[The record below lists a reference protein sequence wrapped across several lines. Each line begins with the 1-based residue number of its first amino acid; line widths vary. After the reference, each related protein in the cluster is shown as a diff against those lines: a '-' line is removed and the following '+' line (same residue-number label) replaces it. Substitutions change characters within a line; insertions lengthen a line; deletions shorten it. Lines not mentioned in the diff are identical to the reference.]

1 MHIILAISRLRKED
15 CSEIQASLGYRVS
28 FQLRNKQN
36 SCNSVCMKYDLKT
49 VQLGH

>member
-15 CSEIQASLGYRVS
+15 CSELQTSLSHRVS

-36 SCNSVCMKYDLKT
+36 SYNSVCMKYDLKT
-49 VQLGH
+49 VQVGY